1 MKDWMAV
8 RRLLNDAL
16 CSKRVLVA
24 VHRGCRCGNIV
35 ENTLKGLK
43 TVWRMGGDIAELDV
57 SASSDGVLYAFHD
70 DMERYL
76 LEKDVNIRELPSHEV
91 DRMVYR
97 NSNDVPAEPVNRL
110 EDVLCGLK
118 GKGLINIDR
127 AWIHWEKTLSMVER
141 LGMADQAI
149 VKTPV
154 SEEYLA
160 CLERCET
167 PFMYMPIMK
176 TTDELEI
183 VRKYRINTVGC
194 ELLFDT
200 EDHPFLDPVF
210 QAELKRDG
218 SFLWCNA
225 ITLGN
230 SILTAGHD
238 DDGAITVDPV
248 ANWGWLVEHGFNVI
262 QTDWPMLLRDF
273 LRLRFPV

>member
-1 MKDWMAV
+1 MDCMAV
-8 RRLLNDAL
+8 RRRLNGVL
-16 CSKRVLVA
+16 NSKKVLIA

-43 TVWRMGGDIAELDV
+43 AVWRMGGDIAEVDV

-70 DMERYL
+70 DMEKYL

-91 DRMVYR
+91 DRLIYR
-97 NSNDVPAEPVNRL
+97 NSNDVPSEPVNRFG
-110 EDVLCGLK
+110 DVLCGLK
-118 GKGLINIDR
+118 GCGLINIDR
-127 AWIHWEKTLSMVER
+127 AWFHWEKALSLVEHF
-141 LGMADQAI
+141 GMADQAI
-149 VKTPV
+149 IKTPV

-160 CLERCET
+160 YLERCET

-176 TTDELEI
+176 TADELET
-183 VRKYRINTVGC
+183 VRKYRVNMVGC
-194 ELLFDT
+194 ELLFET
-200 EDHPFLDPVF
+200 EDHPFLDPAF
-210 QAELKRDG
+210 QAELKMDG

-230 SILTAGHD
+230 CMLAAGLD
-238 DDGAITVDPV
+238 DDGAITADPA

-262 QTDWPMLLRDF
+262 QTDWPMLLHDF

>member
-1 MKDWMAV
+1 M
-8 RRLLNDAL
+8 
-16 CSKRVLVA
+16 
-24 VHRGCRCGNIV
+24 
-35 ENTLKGLK
+35 
-43 TVWRMGGDIAELDV
+43 
-57 SASSDGVLYAFHD
+57 
-70 DMERYL
+70 
-76 LEKDVNIRELPSHEV
+76 
-91 DRMVYR
+91 
-97 NSNDVPAEPVNRL
+97 PAEPVNRL

-183 VRKYRINTVGC
+183 VRKFRINTVGC

-200 EDHPFLDPVF
+200 EDHPFLDSAF

-273 LRLRFPV
+273 LRLRFSV

>member
-1 MKDWMAV
+1 
-8 RRLLNDAL
+8 
-16 CSKRVLVA
+16 
-24 VHRGCRCGNIV
+24 
-35 ENTLKGLK
+35 
-43 TVWRMGGDIAELDV
+43 
-57 SASSDGVLYAFHD
+57 
-70 DMERYL
+70 
-76 LEKDVNIRELPSHEV
+76 
-91 DRMVYR
+91 
-97 NSNDVPAEPVNRL
+97 
-110 EDVLCGLK
+110 
-118 GKGLINIDR
+118 
-127 AWIHWEKTLSMVER
+127 
-141 LGMADQAI
+141 
-149 VKTPV
+149 
-154 SEEYLA
+154 
-160 CLERCET
+160 
-167 PFMYMPIMK
+167 MYMPIMK

-200 EDHPFLDPVF
+200 EDHPFLDPAF